1 MCSRGTEAYI
11 GGGEAKEG
19 GSAHSLAYFQE
30 IAMTAPSQH
39 PLAAPRVLFW
49 LLCIA
54 VVLPVWGEEPT
65 GRKPEGPSLGDQ
77 PIGALT
83 SISDERIE
91 QLLALHHTETD
102 NVRLVLL
109 PVVVTNRKGRII
121 EGLELADFE
130 LLEDYVPQQIEHVY
144 TEHETPISLAFL
156 LDLSGSMLQAGKLE
170 EAKQAIRVFVE
181 SLQKDDRFGLIGF
194 ADHQV
199 TWITEWTA
207 DISNF
212 KRRLD
217 VQEAYGQ
224 TALYD
229 AVAATPELVDS
240 SIEGRKAIIL
250 ITDGNDNASHLD
262 TFRAVTLARSVS
274 VPIYTIGFSS
284 LTSGVLPRGQTPK
297 GLLAMA
303 RFSEE
308 TGGNLFVV
316 HDPSDLK
323 EAVLRIQSELRT
335 QYIVTYRPTRQ
346 HWDGTFRRVK
356 LTAGQKRV
364 VHTRSGYYALP

>member
-1 MCSRGTEAYI
+1 MRV
-11 GGGEAKEG
+11 
-19 GSAHSLAYFQE
+19 
-30 IAMTAPSQH
+30 PSQQ
-39 PLAAPRVLFW
+39 PLTGPLT
-49 LLCIA
+49 LLLMLCITAA
-54 VVLPVWGEEPT
+54 VPTWAGE
-65 GRKPEGPSLGDQ
+65 PSGQKSED
-77 PIGALT
+77 PSSDERRIGAHT

-109 PVVVTNRKGRII
+109 PVVVTNRKGRVI
-121 EGLELADFE
+121 EGLEMTDFE
-130 LLEDYVPQQIEHVY
+130 LSEDYVPQQIEHVY
-144 TEHETPISLAFL
+144 TERETPISLAFL
-156 LDLSGSMLQAGKLE
+156 LDLSGSMRQAGKLE
-170 EAKQAIRVFVE
+170 EAKQAIRVFTE
-181 SLQKDDRFGLIGF
+181 SLQEEDRFGLIGF

-199 TWITEWTA
+199 TWITEWTSN
-207 DISNF
+207 IGNF

-229 AVAATPELVDS
+229 AVAATPSLVDG

-250 ITDGNDNASHLD
+250 ITDGNDNASNLD
-262 TFRAVTLARSVS
+262 TFKAVTLARSVS

-284 LTSGVLPRGQTPK
+284 LASGVLPRGKTPK
-297 GLLAMA
+297 SLLVMA

-346 HWDGTFRRVK
+346 LWDGTFRRVK
-356 LTAGQKRV
+356 LTAGRQRV
-364 VHTRSGYYALP
+364 VHTRSGYYAQP